1 MHGDTLFEQ
10 TKEEHAPVCG
20 LAAIEPEREFVQI
33 SLQVIFF
40 ERALMRTH
48 QPALNER
55 GNTVYARQ
63 DLVVWNRGIMR
74 RERLLLA
81 RLAVRGTGGKVKGPA
96 AAGRDLIGSVHL
108 TE

>member
-10 TKEEHAPVCG
+10 TKEEHAPVRG
-20 LAAIEPEREFVQI
+20 LASVEAEREFVQI

-55 GNTVYARQ
+55 GN
-63 DLVVWNRGIMR
+63 
-74 RERLLLA
+74 
-81 RLAVRGTGGKVKGPA
+81 AVLFVKY
-96 AAGRDLIGSVHL
+96 LK
-108 TE
+108 